1 MTTLIRFNLDKNTGL
16 FFREKYVRKFILITK
31 FFEKTNV
38 NYIENEFKGYQWYTK
53 QLKKKKFINFPIISK
68 NEHYIDYQIIFGKKH
83 KFWNNAVFKSNL
95 VNKVIK
101 HYIQVWPK
109 KTKVPFH
116 GDLTLDNIF
125 FLDNDNVIFIDWENF
140 KKKDEWGL
148 DICYFLISILVLPLI
163 SSEEKKISEK
173 NLSQTNFYWKTF
185 IKNKKF
191 KYMNNPVLY
200 FKKII
205 KNRWH
210 FIFKINPN
218 IEKQLLE
225 VFK

>member
-16 FFREKYVRKFILITK
+16 FFRKKYVKKFILITK
-31 FFEKTNV
+31 FFEKSNI

-53 QLKKKKFINFPIISK
+53 QLIKKKFINFPIISK
-68 NEHYIDYQIIFGKKH
+68 NKYCIDYQIILGRKH
-83 KFWNNAVFKSNL
+83 KFWNNFVFESNL

-101 HYIQVWPK
+101 HYINVWPK

-148 DICYFLISILVLPLI
+148 DICYFLISILVLPLL
-163 SSEEKKISEK
+163 SSNEKKISKK

-185 IKNKKF
+185 IKNKSF
-191 KYMNNPVLY
+191 KYMKNPILY

-205 KNRWH
+205 KNPWH